1 MNALLDTLGAT
12 VIGAMFMLTI
22 LNSLFN
28 VQAISTNFQ
37 RQINLLDQTERV
49 TNILDTYYL
58 SAAGRSLSSNS
69 SIITRAKEDRFTF
82 RGELDGNI
90 RLIDIRTGA
99 IDTLRNAYPLA
110 VYVDGTKDYG
120 PFWVSTTNDG
130 AYDGIRITYYDRTG
144 NTLSYSNLQNQSI
157 RNQIRSLKFELELV
171 YETYREDMRAMDNKH
186 QITFWKYLTNLYL

>member
-12 VIGAMFMLTI
+12 VIGSMFMLTI

-28 VQAISTNFQ
+28 IQALSTNFQ
-37 RQINLLDQTERV
+37 RQITLLDQTERV

-58 SAAGRSLSSNS
+58 SAVGRSLSSNS
-69 SIITRAKEDRFTF
+69 SIISRAEEDRFTF

-90 RLIDIRTGA
+90 HLIDIQAGA

-110 VYVDGTKDYG
+110 VFVDGTKNYG
-120 PFWVSTTNDG
+120 PFWVSTTNDDS
-130 AYDGIRITYYDRTG
+130 YDGIRITYYDNTG
-144 NTLSYSNLQNQSI
+144 NTLSYSDLQIQSN
-157 RNQIRSLKFELELV
+157 RNRIISLKFELELV
-171 YETYREDMRAMDNKH
+171 YETYRRDLRAMDNKH